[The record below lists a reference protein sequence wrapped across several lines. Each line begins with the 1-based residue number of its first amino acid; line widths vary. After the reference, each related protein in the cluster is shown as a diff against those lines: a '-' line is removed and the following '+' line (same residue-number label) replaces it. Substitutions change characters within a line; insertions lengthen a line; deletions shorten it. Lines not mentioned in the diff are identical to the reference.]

1 MQRTVIV
8 CDECGRSVCGR
19 PYFSLTVSLNSGLSR
34 RKTDCCSP
42 GCLLRRLSKE
52 LPVIDSAVVEH
63 ILVNGA
69 ERGSAVAEDS
79 SAEALAL
86 VG

>member
-1 MQRTVIV
+1 
-8 CDECGRSVCGR
+8 
-19 PYFSLTVSLNSGLSR
+19 
-34 RKTDCCSP
+34 
-42 GCLLRRLSKE
+42 LLRRLSKE

-63 ILVNGA
+63 IWVNGA